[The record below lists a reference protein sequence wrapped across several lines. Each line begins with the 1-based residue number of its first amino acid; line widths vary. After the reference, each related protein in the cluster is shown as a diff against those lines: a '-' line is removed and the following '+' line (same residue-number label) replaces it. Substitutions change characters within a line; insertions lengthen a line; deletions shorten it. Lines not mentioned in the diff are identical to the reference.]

1 MLLTQFGVEGLW
13 HSNNNP
19 ERPSFPLADHWPG
32 HQLRHHGQFSNKT
45 LAQQPNH
52 IASILE
58 WLEQH
63 GSRCKCCPKSK
74 IQSNIHK
81 GNSTSSI
88 TTTYIHPSCH
98 IVTWSDTL
106 AYNGHIHFVNF
117 IDRTI
122 DAIHVQVSLE
132 KDLVMSAANLTETS
146 APYLRKSNTLLARD
160 VPSRKLAQTWQRFP
174 LVFFCQQPLPHQ
186 LGSVN
191 QQPALFTDRRT
202 VCQQSKRG
210 TIKQIK
216 KQDDRSL
223 QALVIKY

>member
-1 MLLTQFGVEGLW
+1 MDRGANAVQNPKSSPIYTRGTALAQLL
-13 HSNNNP
+13 
-19 ERPSFPLADHWPG
+19 RPIYIHHAISSHEATHWPIMVI
-32 HQLRHHGQFSNKT
+32 
-45 LAQQPNH
+45 LA
-52 IASILE
+52 S
-58 WLEQH
+58 
-63 GSRCKCCPKSK
+63 
-74 IQSNIHK
+74 
-81 GNSTSSI
+81 STSLAERSM
-88 TTTYIHPSCH
+88 PSKYR
-98 IVTWSDTL
+98 L
-106 AYNGHIHFVNF
+106 AWRKI
-117 IDRTI
+117 
-122 DAIHVQVSLE
+122 
-132 KDLVMSAANLTETS
+132 DLVMPAANLTETS

-160 VPSRKLAQTWQRFP
+160 VPSRKLAQTGQRFP